1 MEEEDKMEFEFA
13 KKVLLV
19 DDDPDFLMEAKVGLE
34 EKGERVDVITS
45 SSANKGLNLL
55 GEKDFDA
62 VVSCS
67 RVQDIGYIDFLN
79 KIRNEIEVDIPF
91 ILFTDKKSNEIVFEA
106 LKAGVSRVINK
117 EDENINLSC
126 KILNEILNQEIQDHK
141 NKKELKNLRIEFNK
155 NFGLYR

>member
-1 MEEEDKMEFEFA
+1 MEFEFA